1 MKTDIIFTIV
11 LVAAVLLFSGCTD
24 SSSSKSTNG
33 ISVPA
38 ASETAN
44 PNTETPKVETIQTES
59 IDSIKSKATDVPYTD
74 LYRYNENYNG
84 RIVHYRGEV
93 LQVSI
98 EDDLTF
104 WRIATKAS
112 EWGGYTDDVI
122 IVGAKDYSGLRLL
135 EGDFVDVWG
144 ESKELLTYTA
154 IMGNEITVPL
164 ISYLHIELVDK
175 DQIQPPSFIVS
186 ERGTLDNPA
195 GISEKV
201 VCLYSNKKYQF
212 SVLDVIRGNKANN
225 LIAEAN
231 EFNEE
236 APTGYEYTFVK
247 VKLDYL
253 EGTDSLYTSSFDFR
267 AFSDS
272 VECTNNYV
280 LYPNSHSEFPAG
292 TLMPGGEK
300 EGWVV
305 YVVPTNEDVL
315 VAYQENI
322 YTQGTACYVDIGS
335 GS

>member
-1 MKTDIIFTIV
+1 MKIESIFVI
-11 LVAAVLLFSGCTD
+11 LLIAVAISLSGCTD
-24 SSSSKSTNG
+24 SSSS
-33 ISVPA
+33 
-38 ASETAN
+38 ETVN
-44 PNTETPKVETIQTES
+44 SNKETSKVVTTPTES
-59 IDSIKSKATDVPYTD
+59 IDSIKSKAIDVPYTD
-74 LYRYNENYNG
+74 LYRYNENYVG
-84 RIVHYRGEV
+84 QYVHYRGQV
-93 LQVSI
+93 LQTST
-98 EDDLTF
+98 ENGTTW

-112 EWGGYTDDVI
+112 EYGGYSEDVI
-122 IVGAKDYSGLRLL
+122 LLAANDYSGLRLL
-135 EGDFVDVWG
+135 EGDIVDVWG
-144 ESKELLTYTA
+144 QSVNLVTYTA

-164 ISYLHIELVDK
+164 ISYLNVELVDK

-195 GISEKV
+195 GINENV
-201 VCLYSNKKYQF
+201 VCSYSNKKYQF
-212 SVLDVIRGNKANN
+212 SVLDTIRGNEANN

-236 APTGYEYTFVK
+236 APTGYEYALVK
-247 VKLDYL
+247 VKIDYL
-253 EGTDSLYTSSFDFR
+253 EGTDALSASSFDFR

-280 LYPNSHSEFPAG
+280 VYPNSHSEFPAG

-322 YTQGTACYVDIGS
+322 YTQGTACYVDIGF